1 MNIKKSIY
9 FLIGVILIVGIVGKI
24 YMDDQQVKAEQRQEK
39 QKLKAEK
46 KAANAIKNTF
56 KDIKLIEF
64 EKTGFYKITGS
75 YRMLVKMTNK
85 SDDQVSFSI
94 GFMEGDKEIVDYGI
108 ENRDVQVEGVTK
120 DKVRVIYTNQTEE
133 EL

>member
-9 FLIGVILIVGIVGKI
+9 FLIGVVLIVGIVGKI
-24 YMDDQQVKAEQRQEK
+24 YMYNQQVKAEQRQEE

-46 KAANAIKNTF
+46 KAARAIKNTF
-56 KDIKLIEF
+56 KDVKLVEF
-64 EKTGFYKITGS
+64 KKTKFYKSKDS
-75 YRMLVKMTNK
+75 YRMFIKMTNK
-85 SDDQVSFSI
+85 ADNQVNFNT
-94 GFMEGDKEIVDYGI
+94 GFMDGDKALVDYGI

-120 DKVRVIYTNQTEE
+120 DTVQVIYTNQTEE